1 MWGQIVAAFAILIA
15 ASYVVEKIF
24 FRNRTRA
31 ARPKNYLSRD
41 VAPLIAFAGILLIV
55 LSFVE
60 ALRRVALE
68 PWLLGIAFGVIVCA
82 IALAAGI
89 LRQDVSVRGAFS
101 WLRAYGIALFFA
113 LIGIYL
119 AVRVIG
125 TLLQVFVEG
134 AFSIFVIGIAL
145 ALFARTRAREH
156 DQPTENKLR

>member
-15 ASYVVEKIF
+15 ASYAVEKIF
-24 FRNRTRA
+24 FRNRVRV
-31 ARPKNYLSRD
+31 ARSKNYLSRD
-41 VAPLIAFAGILLIV
+41 LAPLIAFAGILLIV
-55 LSFVE
+55 LSFIE
-60 ALRRVALE
+60 AFRRVAIDS
-68 PWLLGIAFGVIVCA
+68 WLWGAAFGVIVCA
-82 IALAAGI
+82 IAVATGI

-113 LIGIYL
+113 LFGIYL

-145 ALFARTRAREH
+145 ALFARARAREN